1 MIEQLPEVEV
11 ERHVLEVPNVTCVKP
26 YKAGMLLAGELRVAR
41 TCRADRQTRSMI
53 WLLAAVAAWCVVP
66 LPLAVAVGRS
76 LRQSSP
82 EHVPARLVEALAA

>member
-1 MIEQLPEVEV
+1 
-11 ERHVLEVPNVTCVKP
+11 
-26 YKAGMLLAGELRVAR
+26 
-41 TCRADRQTRSMI
+41 MI